1 MKGKLRDVIATLDRP
16 DVERVLA
23 VLRREKPDRPVLFEF
38 IVHPPTM
45 VDGLREPRGWRDHV
59 EAWIRAYAEN
69 GYDFASI
76 PPWLWSEFGFASVE
90 RPREESIS
98 QYAPGPI
105 QTWDDFERY
114 AWPDPDRVPYERLR
128 DACAMLPLGMGALA
142 SFPRGI
148 FENLIELVGYESLCY
163 MVEDEPDLVAALCE
177 QLGSLLYRFCERML
191 DEAAVRIVIYND
203 DWGFKTQ
210 TLLAPE
216 DLRRFV
222 FPWVGRIVERC
233 HAAGRPVVLHSC
245 GYMADIWPDI
255 VSLGFDGKHSFEDAI
270 EPIEDALR
278 PSCGRGRVGRG
289 HGRGLLVPSVA
300 GRDSRAMRR
309 DAGSRRGAR
318 SACDGHGELGDA
330 VPTLGVVPGDAGHRR
345 QSLVI
350 GRPFPTNSATSARL
364 TTRKTVKR
372 I

>member
-163 MVEDEPDLVAALCE
+163 MVEDEPDLVAALCDRV
-177 QLGSLLYRFCERML
+177 GSLLYRFCERTL
-191 DEAAVRIVIYND
+191 DEAAVRLVIYND

-210 TLLAPE
+210 TLLAPY

-222 FPWVGRIVERC
+222 FPWVARIVERC
-233 HAAGRPVVLHSC
+233 HEAGRPVVLHSC

-270 EPIEDALR
+270 EPIEDAY
-278 PSCGRGRVGRG
+278 GRVAGAMALVGGMDVDFLCRRSPEEIRARCDLMLDRAEE
-289 HGRGLLVPSVA
+289 HGAYAMGTGNSVTPYLPRA
-300 GRDSRAMRR
+300 SFRAMR
-309 DAGSRRGAR
+309 DSVVSRW
-318 SACDGHGELGDA
+318 
-330 VPTLGVVPGDAGHRR
+330 
-345 QSLVI
+345 
-350 GRPFPTNSATSARL
+350 
-364 TTRKTVKR
+364 
-372 I
+372 